1 MASVRVCGLLHGR
14 VEQAHEEAQ
23 VGAEHAEPQTGSVRQ
38 AALYNTRVCHNTRQA
53 GEGGSDT
60 ESEMWCN
67 KNMFKIKT
75 VLIYFAYPITQTYR
89 KNFEVDI

>member
-38 AALYNTRVCHNTRQA
+38 AAPYNTRVCHNTRQA
-53 GEGGSDT
+53 GEGVATRNQRCGAT
-60 ESEMWCN
+60 
-67 KNMFKIKT
+67 KIY
-75 VLIYFAYPITQTYR
+75 VQ
-89 KNFEVDI
+89 NQNC